1 MRKQSINLD
10 RAVELLADPKM
21 TYAAV
26 GRKLAD
32 EEGRAVTYQPH
43 SIRIISG
50 KEAVVFGFAQADG
63 TDWFEADNQSARM
76 RMYFIGI

>member
-43 SIRIISG
+43 SIRKALKRAKIEPPVRRSP
-50 KEAVVFGFAQADG
+50 
-63 TDWFEADNQSARM
+63 
-76 RMYFIGI
+76 

>member
-1 MRKQSINLD
+1 MRLHYPAIKF
-10 RAVELLADPKM
+10 RGRVFVGAPYHADAIEKAFDGM
-21 TYAAV
+21 SQHQR
-26 GRKLAD
+26 GRVCD
-32 EEGRAVTYQPH
+32 
-43 SIRIISG
+43 RIISG